1 MLSGLDRFSLLM
13 AMVKIFTLIYHK
25 HAVSNEVQHNK
36 IAQQICN
43 YDLAKSC
50 DRKTCLSNKC
60 AKTFM
65 C

>member
-13 AMVKIFTLIYHK
+13 AIVKILTLIYHK
-25 HAVSNEVQHNK
+25 WFLMWYNITK

-50 DRKTCLSNKC
+50 DRKTRLSNKC